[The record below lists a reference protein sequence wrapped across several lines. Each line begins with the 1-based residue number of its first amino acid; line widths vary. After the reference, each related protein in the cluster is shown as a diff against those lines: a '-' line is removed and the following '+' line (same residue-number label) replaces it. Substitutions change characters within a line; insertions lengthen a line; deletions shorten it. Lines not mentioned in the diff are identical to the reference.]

1 MPALPD
7 PSCYAR
13 ARYPGHTVRARI
25 WWSTPVGADERTPS
39 KLCPVGHGGFTHANG
54 HLLSPPRRPML
65 TFLISRRQP
74 NEGPEFG
81 WVSSTRGHLTGCSSG
96 AFKFAPCCGP
106 PALLLNTQPTRL
118 LVAATAN
125 RTTVC
130 TWPCGL
136 FFVAMRNKCSLMLKN
151 AAQKV
156 RGQVITSVIH
166 QW

>member
-25 WWSTPVGADERTPS
+25 WWSTPVAADERTPS

-96 AFKFAPCCGP
+96 AFKFAPYW
-106 PALLLNTQPTRL
+106 L
-118 LVAATAN
+118 
-125 RTTVC
+125 TTVGRLVVDHRLFYSTRSLLAC
-130 TWPCGL
+130 SSPLRPIGPRSARGRAGCFLLQCG
-136 FFVAMRNKCSLMLKN
+136 
-151 AAQKV
+151 
-156 RGQVITSVIH
+156 TSAV
-166 QW
+166 